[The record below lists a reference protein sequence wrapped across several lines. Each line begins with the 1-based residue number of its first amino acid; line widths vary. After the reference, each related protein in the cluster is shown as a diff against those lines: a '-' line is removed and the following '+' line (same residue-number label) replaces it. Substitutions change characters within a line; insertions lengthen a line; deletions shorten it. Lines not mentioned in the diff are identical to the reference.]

1 MFEMSFTN
9 IKNRFSTLDKR
20 TAIVIKNSMATAL
33 MKAAVLLCSLIMV
46 PITLNYLNAENYG
59 IWMAMT
65 SILYWFAFFDVG
77 LGNGMRNYL
86 SEAISR
92 QDYTKAR
99 SYFSSAIFLL
109 TLIAIIIGIVSI
121 FSVFQL
127 NLNHIFNTHVMSN
140 QSLACILVVAIVFS
154 LIQFVAKNI
163 GMVYIAMQKYAIN
176 DFIIFIGQLIS
187 TIIVYIITKTTESHL
202 IYIVIAITSIPALIF
217 ILAAIPLLKQY
228 PQLKPSIRS
237 IDWTSAKKIISKG
250 LGFFIIQITS
260 CLVIFGSANILISHY
275 CGPEQVTVYNISYK
289 LFNILIIVYTIIIS
303 PLWNAYTDAAV
314 KNDYDWIRKIFKKSV
329 YLWLASVLLGILM
342 LAISSWFFKK
352 WIGNSVDIPLG
363 ISISILI
370 YVCMFNFNNCV
381 TYLINGLNKIKIQI
395 ITSIIG
401 TIVYLIAVC
410 FFIKDSYGIYG
421 ISISM
426 CVIYTFMS
434 LIHLYQCSLLIKNKA
449 RGIWNE

>member
-1 MFEMSFTN
+1 MLFTN

-20 TAIVIKNSMATAL
+20 SAIVIKNSMATAL
-33 MKAAVLLCSLIMV
+33 MKVAVLLCSLVMV

-92 QDYTKAR
+92 QDYIKAR
-99 SYFSSAIFLL
+99 SYFSTAIFLL
-109 TLIAIIIGIVSI
+109 AIIAVLIGILSI
-121 FSVFQL
+121 IIIFQL
-127 NLNHIFNTHVMSN
+127 DLNHIFNTHIMSN
-140 QSLACILVVAIVFS
+140 KSLAYIMVVAISFS
-154 LIQFVAKNI
+154 LIQFVAKNV
-163 GMVYIAMQKYAIN
+163 GMVYIAMQRYAIN
-176 DFIIFIGQLIS
+176 DFIVFIGQLIS

-202 IYIVIAITSIPALIF
+202 IYIVIAITSIPALVF
-217 ILAAIPLLKQY
+217 ILASIPLLKQH
-228 PQLKPSIRS
+228 PQLKPSIKS
-237 IDWTSAKKIISKG
+237 IDFASAKKIIGKG

-289 LFNILIIVYTIIIS
+289 LFNILIIIYTIIIS
-303 PLWNAYTDAAV
+303 PLWNAYTDASV
-314 KNDYDWIRKIFKKSV
+314 KNDYAWIRKIFKKSI
-329 YLWLASVLLGILM
+329 YLWAVSLLLGLLM
-342 LAISSWFFKK
+342 LLISGWFFKK
-352 WIGNSVDIPLG
+352 WVGNSIDIPLG
-363 ISISILI
+363 VSISILI

-395 ITSIIG
+395 ITSILG
-401 TIVYLIAVC
+401 TIIYLIAVC
-410 FFIKDSYGIYG
+410 FFIKGTYGIYG

-426 CVIYTFMS
+426 CVIYTLMS
-434 LIHLYQCSLLIKNKA
+434 LVHLYQCNLLAKNKA
-449 RGIWNE
+449 HGIWNE

>member
-1 MFEMSFTN
+1 MLFTN

-20 TAIVIKNSMATAL
+20 SAIVIKNSMATAL
-33 MKAAVLLCSLIMV
+33 MKVAVLLCSLIMV

-92 QDYTKAR
+92 QDYIKAR
-99 SYFSSAIFLL
+99 SYFSTAIFLL
-109 TLIAIIIGIVSI
+109 AIIAVLIGILSI
-121 FSVFQL
+121 IIIFQL
-127 NLNHIFNTHVMSN
+127 DLNHIFNTHIMSN
-140 QSLACILVVAIVFS
+140 KSLAYIMVVAISFS
-154 LIQFVAKNI
+154 LIQFVAKNV
-163 GMVYIAMQKYAIN
+163 GMVYIAMQRYAIN
-176 DFIIFIGQLIS
+176 DFIVFIGQLIS

-202 IYIVIAITSIPALIF
+202 IYIVIAITSIPALVF
-217 ILAAIPLLKQY
+217 ILASIPLLKQH
-228 PQLKPSIRS
+228 PQLKPSIKS
-237 IDWTSAKKIISKG
+237 IDFTSAKKIIGKG

-289 LFNILIIVYTIIIS
+289 LFNILIIIYTIIIS
-303 PLWNAYTDAAV
+303 PLWNAYTDASV
-314 KNDYDWIRKIFKKSV
+314 KNDYAWIRKIFKKSI
-329 YLWLASVLLGILM
+329 YLWAASLLLGLFM
-342 LAISSWFFKK
+342 LLISGWFFKK
-352 WIGNSVDIPLG
+352 WVGNSVDIPLG
-363 ISISILI
+363 VSISILI

-395 ITSIIG
+395 ITSILG
-401 TIVYLIAVC
+401 TIIYLIAVC
-410 FFIKDSYGIYG
+410 FFIKGTYGIYG

-426 CVIYTFMS
+426 CVIYTLMS
-434 LIHLYQCSLLIKNKA
+434 LVHLYQCNLLAKNKA
-449 RGIWNE
+449 HGIWNE

>member
-1 MFEMSFTN
+1 MLFTN

-20 TAIVIKNSMATAL
+20 SAIVIKNSMATAL
-33 MKAAVLLCSLIMV
+33 MKVAVLLCSLVMV

-92 QDYTKAR
+92 QDYIKAR
-99 SYFSSAIFLL
+99 SYFSTAIFLL
-109 TLIAIIIGIVSI
+109 AIIAVLIGILSI
-121 FSVFQL
+121 IIIFQL
-127 NLNHIFNTHVMSN
+127 DLNHIFNTHIMSN
-140 QSLACILVVAIVFS
+140 KSLAYIMVVAISFS
-154 LIQFVAKNI
+154 LIQFVAKNV
-163 GMVYIAMQKYAIN
+163 GMVYIAMQRYAIN
-176 DFIIFIGQLIS
+176 DFIVFIGQLIS

-202 IYIVIAITSIPALIF
+202 IYIVIAITSIPALVF
-217 ILAAIPLLKQY
+217 ILASIPLLKQH
-228 PQLKPSIRS
+228 PQLKPSIKS
-237 IDWTSAKKIISKG
+237 IDFTSAKKIIGKG

-289 LFNILIIVYTIIIS
+289 LFNILIIIYTIIIS
-303 PLWNAYTDAAV
+303 PLWNAYTDASV
-314 KNDYDWIRKIFKKSV
+314 KNDYAWIRKIFKKSI
-329 YLWLASVLLGILM
+329 YLWAASLLLGLLM
-342 LAISSWFFKK
+342 LLISGRFFKK
-352 WIGNSVDIPLG
+352 WVGNSVDIPLG
-363 ISISILI
+363 VSISILI

-395 ITSIIG
+395 ITSILG
-401 TIVYLIAVC
+401 TIIYLIAVC
-410 FFIKDSYGIYG
+410 FFIKGTYGIYG

-426 CVIYTFMS
+426 CVIYTLMS
-434 LIHLYQCSLLIKNKA
+434 LVHLYQCNLLAKNKA
-449 RGIWNE
+449 HGIWNE

>member
-1 MFEMSFTN
+1 MLFTN

-20 TAIVIKNSMATAL
+20 SAIVIKNSMATAL
-33 MKAAVLLCSLIMV
+33 MKVAVLLCSLIMV

-92 QDYTKAR
+92 QDYIKAR
-99 SYFSSAIFLL
+99 SYFSTAIFLL
-109 TLIAIIIGIVSI
+109 AIIAVLIGILSI
-121 FSVFQL
+121 IIIFQL
-127 NLNHIFNTHVMSN
+127 DLNHIFNTHIMSN
-140 QSLACILVVAIVFS
+140 KSLAYIMVVAIFFS
-154 LIQFVAKNI
+154 LIQFVAKNV
-163 GMVYIAMQKYAIN
+163 GMVYIAMQRYAIN
-176 DFIIFIGQLIS
+176 DFIVFIGQLIS

-202 IYIVIAITSIPALIF
+202 IYIVIAITSIPALVF
-217 ILAAIPLLKQY
+217 ILASIPLLKQH
-228 PQLKPSIRS
+228 PQLKPSIKS
-237 IDWTSAKKIISKG
+237 IDFASAKKIIGKG

-289 LFNILIIVYTIIIS
+289 LFNILIIIYTIIIS
-303 PLWNAYTDAAV
+303 PLWNAYTDASV
-314 KNDYDWIRKIFKKSV
+314 KNDYAWIRKIFKKSI
-329 YLWLASVLLGILM
+329 YLWAASLLLGLLM
-342 LAISSWFFKK
+342 LLISGWFFKK
-352 WIGNSVDIPLG
+352 WVGNSVDIPLG
-363 ISISILI
+363 VSISILI

-395 ITSIIG
+395 ITSILG
-401 TIVYLIAVC
+401 TIIYLIAVC
-410 FFIKDSYGIYG
+410 FFIKGTYGIYG

-426 CVIYTFMS
+426 CVIYTLMS
-434 LIHLYQCSLLIKNKA
+434 LVHLYQCNLLAKNKA
-449 RGIWNE
+449 HGIWNE

>member
-1 MFEMSFTN
+1 MLFTN

-20 TAIVIKNSMATAL
+20 SAIVIKNSMATAL
-33 MKAAVLLCSLIMV
+33 MKVAVLLCSLVMV

-92 QDYTKAR
+92 QDYIKAR
-99 SYFSSAIFLL
+99 SYFSTAIFLL
-109 TLIAIIIGIVSI
+109 AIIAVLIGILSI
-121 FSVFQL
+121 IIIFQL
-127 NLNHIFNTHVMSN
+127 DLNHIFNTHIMSN
-140 QSLACILVVAIVFS
+140 KSLAYIMVVAISFS
-154 LIQFVAKNI
+154 LIQFVAKNV
-163 GMVYIAMQKYAIN
+163 GMVYIAMQRYAIN
-176 DFIIFIGQLIS
+176 DFIVFIGQLIS

-202 IYIVIAITSIPALIF
+202 IYIVIAITSIPALVF
-217 ILAAIPLLKQY
+217 ILASIPLLKQH
-228 PQLKPSIRS
+228 PQLKPSIKS
-237 IDWTSAKKIISKG
+237 IDFASAKKIIGKG

-289 LFNILIIVYTIIIS
+289 LFNILIIIYTIIIS
-303 PLWNAYTDAAV
+303 PLWNAYTDASV
-314 KNDYDWIRKIFKKSV
+314 KNDYAWIRKIFKKSI
-329 YLWLASVLLGILM
+329 YLWAASLLLGLLM
-342 LAISSWFFKK
+342 LLISGWFFKK
-352 WIGNSVDIPLG
+352 WVGNSVDIPLG
-363 ISISILI
+363 VSISILI

-395 ITSIIG
+395 ITSILG
-401 TIVYLIAVC
+401 TIIYLIAVC
-410 FFIKDSYGIYG
+410 FFIKGTYGIYG

-426 CVIYTFMS
+426 CVVYTLMS
-434 LIHLYQCSLLIKNKA
+434 LVHLYHCNLLAKNKA
-449 RGIWNE
+449 HGIWNE

>member
-1 MFEMSFTN
+1 MLFTN

-20 TAIVIKNSMATAL
+20 SAIVIKNSMATAL
-33 MKAAVLLCSLIMV
+33 MKVAVLLCSLVMV

-92 QDYTKAR
+92 QDYIKAR
-99 SYFSSAIFLL
+99 SYFSTAIFLL
-109 TLIAIIIGIVSI
+109 AIIAVLIGILSI
-121 FSVFQL
+121 IIIFQL
-127 NLNHIFNTHVMSN
+127 DLNHIFNTHIMSN
-140 QSLACILVVAIVFS
+140 KSLAYIMVVAISFS
-154 LIQFVAKNI
+154 LIQFVAKNV
-163 GMVYIAMQKYAIN
+163 GMVYIAMQRYAIN
-176 DFIIFIGQLIS
+176 DFIVFIGQLIS

-202 IYIVIAITSIPALIF
+202 IYIVIAITSIPALVF
-217 ILAAIPLLKQY
+217 ILASIPLLKQH
-228 PQLKPSIRS
+228 PQLKPSIKS
-237 IDWTSAKKIISKG
+237 IDFASAKKIIGKG

-289 LFNILIIVYTIIIS
+289 LFNILIIIYTIIIS
-303 PLWNAYTDAAV
+303 PLWNAYTDASV
-314 KNDYDWIRKIFKKSV
+314 KNDYAWIRKIFKKSI
-329 YLWLASVLLGILM
+329 YLWAASLLLGLLM
-342 LAISSWFFKK
+342 LLISGWFFKK
-352 WIGNSVDIPLG
+352 WVGNSVDIPLG
-363 ISISILI
+363 VSISILI

-395 ITSIIG
+395 ITSILG
-401 TIVYLIAVC
+401 TIIYLIAVC
-410 FFIKDSYGIYG
+410 FFIKGTYGIYG

-426 CVIYTFMS
+426 CVIYTLMS
-434 LIHLYQCSLLIKNKA
+434 LVHLYQCNLLAKNKA
-449 RGIWNE
+449 QGIWNE

>member
-1 MFEMSFTN
+1 MLFTN

-20 TAIVIKNSMATAL
+20 SAIVIKNSMATAL
-33 MKAAVLLCSLIMV
+33 MKVAVLLCSLIMV

-92 QDYTKAR
+92 QDYIKAR
-99 SYFSSAIFLL
+99 SYFSTAIFLL
-109 TLIAIIIGIVSI
+109 AIIAVLIGILSI
-121 FSVFQL
+121 IIIFQL
-127 NLNHIFNTHVMSN
+127 DLNHIFNTHIMSN
-140 QSLACILVVAIVFS
+140 KSLAYIMVVAISFS
-154 LIQFVAKNI
+154 LIQFVAKNV
-163 GMVYIAMQKYAIN
+163 GMVYIAMQRYAIN
-176 DFIIFIGQLIS
+176 DFIVFIGQLIS

-202 IYIVIAITSIPALIF
+202 IYIVIAITSIPALVF
-217 ILAAIPLLKQY
+217 ILASIPLLKQH
-228 PQLKPSIRS
+228 PQLKPSIKS
-237 IDWTSAKKIISKG
+237 IDFASAKKIIGKG

-289 LFNILIIVYTIIIS
+289 LFNILIIIYTIIIS
-303 PLWNAYTDAAV
+303 PLWNAYTDASV
-314 KNDYDWIRKIFKKSV
+314 KNDYAWIRKIFKKSI
-329 YLWLASVLLGILM
+329 YLWAASLLLGLLM
-342 LAISSWFFKK
+342 LLISGWFFKK
-352 WIGNSVDIPLG
+352 WVGNSVDIPLG
-363 ISISILI
+363 VSISILI

-395 ITSIIG
+395 ITSILG
-401 TIVYLIAVC
+401 TIIYLIAVC
-410 FFIKDSYGIYG
+410 FFIKGTYGIYG

-426 CVIYTFMS
+426 CVIYTIMS
-434 LIHLYQCSLLIKNKA
+434 LVHLYQCNLLAKNKA
-449 RGIWNE
+449 HGIWNE

>member
-1 MFEMSFTN
+1 MLFTN

-20 TAIVIKNSMATAL
+20 SAIVIKNSMATAL
-33 MKAAVLLCSLIMV
+33 MKVAVLLCSLIMV

-92 QDYTKAR
+92 QDYIKAR
-99 SYFSSAIFLL
+99 SYFSTAIFLL
-109 TLIAIIIGIVSI
+109 AIIAILIGILSI
-121 FSVFQL
+121 IIIFQL
-127 NLNHIFNTHVMSN
+127 DLNHIFNTHIMSN
-140 QSLACILVVAIVFS
+140 KSLAYIMVVAISFS
-154 LIQFVAKNI
+154 LIQFVAKNV
-163 GMVYIAMQKYAIN
+163 GMVYIAMQRYAIN
-176 DFIIFIGQLIS
+176 DFIVFIGQLIS

-202 IYIVIAITSIPALIF
+202 IYIVMAITSIPALVF
-217 ILAAIPLLKQY
+217 ILASIPLLKQH
-228 PQLKPSIRS
+228 PQLKPSIKS
-237 IDWTSAKKIISKG
+237 IDFASAKKIIGKG

-289 LFNILIIVYTIIIS
+289 LFNILIIIYTIIIS
-303 PLWNAYTDAAV
+303 PLWNAYTDASV
-314 KNDYDWIRKIFKKSV
+314 KNDYAWIRKIFKKSI
-329 YLWLASVLLGILM
+329 YLWAASLLLGLLM
-342 LAISSWFFKK
+342 LLISGWFFKK
-352 WIGNSVDIPLG
+352 WVGNSVDIPLG
-363 ISISILI
+363 VSISILI

-395 ITSIIG
+395 ITSILG
-401 TIVYLIAVC
+401 TIIYLIAVC
-410 FFIKDSYGIYG
+410 FFIKGTYGIYG

-426 CVIYTFMS
+426 CVIYTLMS
-434 LIHLYQCSLLIKNKA
+434 LVHLYQCNLLAKNKA
-449 RGIWNE
+449 HGIWNE

>member
-1 MFEMSFTN
+1 MLFTN

-20 TAIVIKNSMATAL
+20 SAIVIKNSMATAL
-33 MKAAVLLCSLIMV
+33 MKVAILLCSLIMV

-92 QDYTKAR
+92 QDYIKAR
-99 SYFSSAIFLL
+99 SYFSTAIFLL
-109 TLIAIIIGIVSI
+109 AIIAVLIGILSI
-121 FSVFQL
+121 IIIFQL
-127 NLNHIFNTHVMSN
+127 DLNHIFNTHIMSN
-140 QSLACILVVAIVFS
+140 KSLAYIMVVAISFS
-154 LIQFVAKNI
+154 LIQFVAKNV
-163 GMVYIAMQKYAIN
+163 GMVYIAMQRYAIN
-176 DFIIFIGQLIS
+176 DFIVFIGQLIS

-202 IYIVIAITSIPALIF
+202 IYIVIAITSIPALVF
-217 ILAAIPLLKQY
+217 ILASIPLLKQH
-228 PQLKPSIRS
+228 PQLKPSIKS
-237 IDWTSAKKIISKG
+237 IDFASAKKIIGKG

-289 LFNILIIVYTIIIS
+289 LFNILIIIYTIIIS
-303 PLWNAYTDAAV
+303 PLWNAYTDASV
-314 KNDYDWIRKIFKKSV
+314 KNDYAWIRKIFKKSI
-329 YLWLASVLLGILM
+329 YLWAASLLLGLLM
-342 LAISSWFFKK
+342 LLISGWFFKK
-352 WIGNSVDIPLG
+352 WVGNSIDIPLG
-363 ISISILI
+363 VSISILI

-395 ITSIIG
+395 ITSILG
-401 TIVYLIAVC
+401 TIIYLIAVC
-410 FFIKDSYGIYG
+410 FFIKGTYGIYG

-426 CVIYTFMS
+426 CVIYTLMS
-434 LIHLYQCSLLIKNKA
+434 LVHLYQCNLLAKNKA
-449 RGIWNE
+449 HGIWNE

>member
-1 MFEMSFTN
+1 MLFTN

-20 TAIVIKNSMATAL
+20 SAIVIKNSMATAL
-33 MKAAVLLCSLIMV
+33 MKVAVLLCSLVMV

-92 QDYTKAR
+92 QDYIKAR
-99 SYFSSAIFLL
+99 SYFSTAIFLL
-109 TLIAIIIGIVSI
+109 AIIAVLIGILSLI
-121 FSVFQL
+121 IIFQL
-127 NLNHIFNTHVMSN
+127 DLNHIFNTHIMSN
-140 QSLACILVVAIVFS
+140 KSLAYIMVVAISFS
-154 LIQFVAKNI
+154 LIQFVAKNV
-163 GMVYIAMQKYAIN
+163 GMVYIAMQRYAIN
-176 DFIIFIGQLIS
+176 DFIVFIGQLIS

-202 IYIVIAITSIPALIF
+202 IYIVMAITSIPALVF
-217 ILAAIPLLKQY
+217 ILASIPLLKQH
-228 PQLKPSIRS
+228 PQLKPSIKS
-237 IDWTSAKKIISKG
+237 IDFASAKKIIGKG

-289 LFNILIIVYTIIIS
+289 LFNILIIIYTIIIS
-303 PLWNAYTDAAV
+303 PLWNAYTDASV
-314 KNDYDWIRKIFKKSV
+314 KNDYAWIRKIFKKSI
-329 YLWLASVLLGILM
+329 YLWAASLLLGLLM
-342 LAISSWFFKK
+342 LLISGWFFKK
-352 WIGNSVDIPLG
+352 WVGNSVDIPLG
-363 ISISILI
+363 VSISILI

-395 ITSIIG
+395 ITSILG
-401 TIVYLIAVC
+401 TIIYLIAVC
-410 FFIKDSYGIYG
+410 FFIKGTYGIYG

-426 CVIYTFMS
+426 CVIYTLMS
-434 LIHLYQCSLLIKNKA
+434 LVHLYQCNLLAKNKA
-449 RGIWNE
+449 HGIWNE

>member
-1 MFEMSFTN
+1 MLFTN

-20 TAIVIKNSMATAL
+20 SAIVIKNSMATAL
-33 MKAAVLLCSLIMV
+33 MKVAVLLCSLIMV

-92 QDYTKAR
+92 QDYIKAR
-99 SYFSSAIFLL
+99 SYFSTAIFLL
-109 TLIAIIIGIVSI
+109 AIIAVLIGILSLI
-121 FSVFQL
+121 IIFQL
-127 NLNHIFNTHVMSN
+127 DLNHIFNTHIMSN
-140 QSLACILVVAIVFS
+140 KSLAYIMVVAISFS
-154 LIQFVAKNI
+154 LIQFVAKNV
-163 GMVYIAMQKYAIN
+163 GMVYIAMQRYAIN
-176 DFIIFIGQLIS
+176 DFIVFIGQLIS

-202 IYIVIAITSIPALIF
+202 IYIVIAITSIPALVF
-217 ILAAIPLLKQY
+217 ILASIPLLKQH
-228 PQLKPSIRS
+228 PQLKPSIKS
-237 IDWTSAKKIISKG
+237 IDFASAKKIIGKG

-289 LFNILIIVYTIIIS
+289 LFNILIIIYTIIIS
-303 PLWNAYTDAAV
+303 PLWNAYTDASV
-314 KNDYDWIRKIFKKSV
+314 KNDYAWIRKIFKKSI
-329 YLWLASVLLGILM
+329 YLWAASLLLGLLM
-342 LAISSWFFKK
+342 LLISGWFFKK
-352 WIGNSVDIPLG
+352 WVGNSVDIPLG
-363 ISISILI
+363 VSISILI

-395 ITSIIG
+395 ITSILG
-401 TIVYLIAVC
+401 TIIYLIAVC
-410 FFIKDSYGIYG
+410 FFIKGTYGIYG

-426 CVIYTFMS
+426 CVIYTLMS
-434 LIHLYQCSLLIKNKA
+434 LVHLYQCNLLAKNKA
-449 RGIWNE
+449 HGIWNE

>member
-1 MFEMSFTN
+1 MLFTN

-20 TAIVIKNSMATAL
+20 SAIVIKNSMATAL
-33 MKAAVLLCSLIMV
+33 MKVAVLLCSLIMV

-92 QDYTKAR
+92 QDYIKAR
-99 SYFSSAIFLL
+99 SYFSTAIFLL
-109 TLIAIIIGIVSI
+109 AIIAVLIGILSI
-121 FSVFQL
+121 IIIFQL
-127 NLNHIFNTHVMSN
+127 DLNHIFNTHIMSN
-140 QSLACILVVAIVFS
+140 KSLDYIMVVAISFS
-154 LIQFVAKNI
+154 LIQFVAKNV
-163 GMVYIAMQKYAIN
+163 GMVYIAMQRYAIN
-176 DFIIFIGQLIS
+176 DFIVFIGQLIS

-202 IYIVIAITSIPALIF
+202 IYIVIAITSIPALVF
-217 ILAAIPLLKQY
+217 ILASIPLLKQH
-228 PQLKPSIRS
+228 PQLKPSIKS
-237 IDWTSAKKIISKG
+237 IDFASAKKIIGKG

-289 LFNILIIVYTIIIS
+289 LFNILIIIYTIIIS
-303 PLWNAYTDAAV
+303 PLWNAYTDASV
-314 KNDYDWIRKIFKKSV
+314 KNDYAWIRKIFKKSI
-329 YLWLASVLLGILM
+329 YLWAASLLLGLLM
-342 LAISSWFFKK
+342 LLISGWFFKK
-352 WIGNSVDIPLG
+352 WVGNSVDIPLG
-363 ISISILI
+363 VSISILI

-395 ITSIIG
+395 ITSILG
-401 TIVYLIAVC
+401 TIIYLIAVC
-410 FFIKDSYGIYG
+410 FFIKGTYGIYG

-426 CVIYTFMS
+426 CVIYTLMS
-434 LIHLYQCSLLIKNKA
+434 LVHLYQCNLLAKNKA
-449 RGIWNE
+449 HGIWNE

>member
-1 MFEMSFTN
+1 MLFTN

-20 TAIVIKNSMATAL
+20 SAIVIKNSMATAL
-33 MKAAVLLCSLIMV
+33 MKVAVLLCSLIMV

-92 QDYTKAR
+92 QDYIKAR
-99 SYFSSAIFLL
+99 SYFSTAIFLL
-109 TLIAIIIGIVSI
+109 AIIAVLIGILSI
-121 FSVFQL
+121 IIIFQL
-127 NLNHIFNTHVMSN
+127 DLNHIFNTHIMSN
-140 QSLACILVVAIVFS
+140 KSLAYIMVVAISFS
-154 LIQFVAKNI
+154 LIQFVAKNV
-163 GMVYIAMQKYAIN
+163 GMVYIAMQRYAIN
-176 DFIIFIGQLIS
+176 DFIVFIGQLIS

-202 IYIVIAITSIPALIF
+202 IYIVIAITSIPALVF
-217 ILAAIPLLKQY
+217 ILASIPLLKQH
-228 PQLKPSIRS
+228 PQLKPSIKS
-237 IDWTSAKKIISKG
+237 IDFASAKKIIGKG

-289 LFNILIIVYTIIIS
+289 LFNILIIIYTIIIS
-303 PLWNAYTDAAV
+303 PLWNAYTDASV
-314 KNDYDWIRKIFKKSV
+314 KNDYAWIRKIFKKSI
-329 YLWLASVLLGILM
+329 YIWAASLLLGLLM
-342 LAISSWFFKK
+342 LLISGWFFKK
-352 WIGNSVDIPLG
+352 WVGNSVDIPLG
-363 ISISILI
+363 VSISILI

-395 ITSIIG
+395 ITSILG
-401 TIVYLIAVC
+401 TIIYLIAVC
-410 FFIKDSYGIYG
+410 FFIKGTYGIYG

-426 CVIYTFMS
+426 CVVYTLMS
-434 LIHLYQCSLLIKNKA
+434 LVHLYQCNLLAKNKA
-449 RGIWNE
+449 HGIWNE

>member
-1 MFEMSFTN
+1 MLFTN

-20 TAIVIKNSMATAL
+20 SAIVIKNSMATAL
-33 MKAAVLLCSLIMV
+33 MKVAVLLCSLVMV

-92 QDYTKAR
+92 QDYIKAR
-99 SYFSSAIFLL
+99 SYFSTAIFLL
-109 TLIAIIIGIVSI
+109 AIIAVLIGILSI
-121 FSVFQL
+121 IIIFQL
-127 NLNHIFNTHVMSN
+127 DLNHIFNTHIMSN
-140 QSLACILVVAIVFS
+140 KSLAYIMVVAISFS
-154 LIQFVAKNI
+154 LIQFVAKNV
-163 GMVYIAMQKYAIN
+163 GMVYIAMQRYAIN
-176 DFIIFIGQLIS
+176 DLIVFIGQLIS

-202 IYIVIAITSIPALIF
+202 IYIVIAITSIPALVF
-217 ILAAIPLLKQY
+217 ILASIPLLKQH
-228 PQLKPSIRS
+228 PQLKPSIKS
-237 IDWTSAKKIISKG
+237 IDFASAKKIIGKG

-289 LFNILIIVYTIIIS
+289 LFNILIIIYTIIIS
-303 PLWNAYTDAAV
+303 PLWNAYTDASV
-314 KNDYDWIRKIFKKSV
+314 KNDYAWIRKIFKKSI
-329 YLWLASVLLGILM
+329 YLWAASLLLGLLM
-342 LAISSWFFKK
+342 LLISGWFFKK
-352 WIGNSVDIPLG
+352 WVGNSVDIPLG
-363 ISISILI
+363 VSISILI

-395 ITSIIG
+395 ITSILG
-401 TIVYLIAVC
+401 TIIYLIAVC
-410 FFIKDSYGIYG
+410 FFIKGTYGIYG

-426 CVIYTFMS
+426 CVIYTLMS
-434 LIHLYQCSLLIKNKA
+434 LVHLYQCNLLAKNKA
-449 RGIWNE
+449 HGIWNE

>member
-1 MFEMSFTN
+1 MLFTN

-20 TAIVIKNSMATAL
+20 SAIVIKNSMATAL
-33 MKAAVLLCSLIMV
+33 MKVAVLLCSLVMV

-92 QDYTKAR
+92 QDYIKAR
-99 SYFSSAIFLL
+99 SYFSTAIFLL
-109 TLIAIIIGIVSI
+109 AIIAVLIGILSI
-121 FSVFQL
+121 IIIFQL
-127 NLNHIFNTHVMSN
+127 DLNHIFNTHIMSN
-140 QSLACILVVAIVFS
+140 KSLAYIMVVAISFS
-154 LIQFVAKNI
+154 LIQFVAKNV
-163 GMVYIAMQKYAIN
+163 GMVYIAMQRYAIN
-176 DFIIFIGQLIS
+176 DFIVFIGQLIS

-202 IYIVIAITSIPALIF
+202 IYIVMAITSIPALVF
-217 ILAAIPLLKQY
+217 ILASIPLLKQH
-228 PQLKPSIRS
+228 PQLKPSIKS
-237 IDWTSAKKIISKG
+237 IDFASAKKIIGKG

-289 LFNILIIVYTIIIS
+289 LFNILIIIYTIIIS
-303 PLWNAYTDAAV
+303 PLWNAYTDASV
-314 KNDYDWIRKIFKKSV
+314 KNDYAWIRKIFKKSI
-329 YLWLASVLLGILM
+329 YLWAASLLLGLLM
-342 LAISSWFFKK
+342 LLISGWFFKK
-352 WIGNSVDIPLG
+352 WVGNSVDIPLG
-363 ISISILI
+363 VSISILI

-395 ITSIIG
+395 ITSILG
-401 TIVYLIAVC
+401 TIIYLIAVC
-410 FFIKDSYGIYG
+410 FFIKGTYGIYG

-426 CVIYTFMS
+426 CVIYTLMS
-434 LIHLYQCSLLIKNKA
+434 LVHLYQCNLLAKNKA
-449 RGIWNE
+449 HGIWNE

>member
-1 MFEMSFTN
+1 MLFTN

-20 TAIVIKNSMATAL
+20 SAIVIKNSMATAL
-33 MKAAVLLCSLIMV
+33 MKVAVLLCSLVIV

-92 QDYTKAR
+92 QDYIKAR
-99 SYFSSAIFLL
+99 SYFSTAIFLL
-109 TLIAIIIGIVSI
+109 AIIAVLIGILSI
-121 FSVFQL
+121 IIIFQL
-127 NLNHIFNTHVMSN
+127 DLNHIFNTHIMSN
-140 QSLACILVVAIVFS
+140 KSLAYIMVVAISFS
-154 LIQFVAKNI
+154 LIQFVAKNV
-163 GMVYIAMQKYAIN
+163 GMVYIAMQRYAIN
-176 DFIIFIGQLIS
+176 DFIVFIGQLIS

-202 IYIVIAITSIPALIF
+202 IYIVIAITSIPALVF
-217 ILAAIPLLKQY
+217 ILASIPLLKQH
-228 PQLKPSIRS
+228 PQLKPSIKS
-237 IDWTSAKKIISKG
+237 IDFASAKKIIGKG

-289 LFNILIIVYTIIIS
+289 LFNILIIIYTIIIS
-303 PLWNAYTDAAV
+303 PLWNAYTDASV
-314 KNDYDWIRKIFKKSV
+314 KNDYAWIRKIFKKSI
-329 YLWLASVLLGILM
+329 YLWAASLLLGLLM
-342 LAISSWFFKK
+342 LLISGWFFKK
-352 WIGNSVDIPLG
+352 WVGNSVDIPLG
-363 ISISILI
+363 VSISILI

-395 ITSIIG
+395 ITSILG
-401 TIVYLIAVC
+401 TIIYLIAVC
-410 FFIKDSYGIYG
+410 FFIKGTYGIYG

-426 CVIYTFMS
+426 CVIYTIMS
-434 LIHLYQCSLLIKNKA
+434 LVHLYQCNLLAKNKA
-449 RGIWNE
+449 HGIWNE

>member
-1 MFEMSFTN
+1 MLFTN

-20 TAIVIKNSMATAL
+20 SAIVIKNSMATAL
-33 MKAAVLLCSLIMV
+33 MKVAVLLCSLIMV

-92 QDYTKAR
+92 QDYIKAR
-99 SYFSSAIFLL
+99 SYFSTAIFLL
-109 TLIAIIIGIVSI
+109 AIIAVLIGILSI
-121 FSVFQL
+121 IIIFQL
-127 NLNHIFNTHVMSN
+127 DLNHIFNTHIMSN
-140 QSLACILVVAIVFS
+140 KSLAYIMVVAISFS
-154 LIQFVAKNI
+154 LIQFVAKNV
-163 GMVYIAMQKYAIN
+163 GMVYIAMQRYAIN
-176 DFIIFIGQLIS
+176 DFIVFIGQLIS

-202 IYIVIAITSIPALIF
+202 IYIVIAITSIPALVF
-217 ILAAIPLLKQY
+217 ILASIPLLKQH
-228 PQLKPSIRS
+228 PQLKPSIKS
-237 IDWTSAKKIISKG
+237 IDFTSAKKIIGKG

-289 LFNILIIVYTIIIS
+289 LFNILIIIYTIIIS
-303 PLWNAYTDAAV
+303 PLWNAYTDASV
-314 KNDYDWIRKIFKKSV
+314 KNDYAWIRKIFKKSI
-329 YLWLASVLLGILM
+329 YLWAASLLLGLLM
-342 LAISSWFFKK
+342 LLISGWFFKK
-352 WIGNSVDIPLG
+352 WVGNSVDIPLG
-363 ISISILI
+363 VSISILI

-395 ITSIIG
+395 ITSILG
-401 TIVYLIAVC
+401 TIIYLIAVC
-410 FFIKDSYGIYG
+410 FFIKGTYGIYG

-426 CVIYTFMS
+426 CVIYTIMS
-434 LIHLYQCSLLIKNKA
+434 LVHLYQCNLLAKNKA
-449 RGIWNE
+449 HGIWNE

>member
-1 MFEMSFTN
+1 MLFTN

-20 TAIVIKNSMATAL
+20 SAIVIKNSMATAL
-33 MKAAVLLCSLIMV
+33 MKVAVLLCSLIMV

-92 QDYTKAR
+92 QDYIKAR
-99 SYFSSAIFLL
+99 SYFSTAIFLL
-109 TLIAIIIGIVSI
+109 AIIAVLIGILSI
-121 FSVFQL
+121 IIIFQL
-127 NLNHIFNTHVMSN
+127 DLNHIFNTHIMSN
-140 QSLACILVVAIVFS
+140 KSLAYIMVVAISFS
-154 LIQFVAKNI
+154 LIQFVAKNV
-163 GMVYIAMQKYAIN
+163 GMVYIAMQRYAIN
-176 DFIIFIGQLIS
+176 DLIVFIGQLIS

-202 IYIVIAITSIPALIF
+202 IYIVIAITSIPALVF
-217 ILAAIPLLKQY
+217 ILASIPLLKQH
-228 PQLKPSIRS
+228 PQLKPSIKS
-237 IDWTSAKKIISKG
+237 IDFASAKKIIGKG

-289 LFNILIIVYTIIIS
+289 LFNILIIIYTIIIS
-303 PLWNAYTDAAV
+303 PLWNAYTDASV
-314 KNDYDWIRKIFKKSV
+314 KNDYAWIRKIFKKSI
-329 YLWLASVLLGILM
+329 YLWAASLLLGLLM
-342 LAISSWFFKK
+342 LLISGWFFKK
-352 WIGNSVDIPLG
+352 WVGNSVDIPLG
-363 ISISILI
+363 VSISILI

-395 ITSIIG
+395 ITSILG
-401 TIVYLIAVC
+401 TIIYLIAVC
-410 FFIKDSYGIYG
+410 FFIKGTYGIYG

-426 CVIYTFMS
+426 CVIYTLMS
-434 LIHLYQCSLLIKNKA
+434 LVHLYQCNLLAKNKA
-449 RGIWNE
+449 HGIWNE

>member
-1 MFEMSFTN
+1 MLFTN

-20 TAIVIKNSMATAL
+20 SAIVIKNSMATAL
-33 MKAAVLLCSLIMV
+33 MKVAVLLCSLVMV

-92 QDYTKAR
+92 QDYIKAR
-99 SYFSSAIFLL
+99 SYFSTAIFLL
-109 TLIAIIIGIVSI
+109 AIIAVLIGILSI
-121 FSVFQL
+121 IIIFQL
-127 NLNHIFNTHVMSN
+127 DLNHIFNTHIMSN
-140 QSLACILVVAIVFS
+140 KSLAYIMVVAISFS
-154 LIQFVAKNI
+154 LIQFVAKNV
-163 GMVYIAMQKYAIN
+163 GMVYIAMQRYAIN
-176 DFIIFIGQLIS
+176 DFIVFIGQLIS

-202 IYIVIAITSIPALIF
+202 IYIVIAITSIPALVF
-217 ILAAIPLLKQY
+217 ILASIPLLKQH
-228 PQLKPSIRS
+228 PQLKPSIKS
-237 IDWTSAKKIISKG
+237 IDFASAKKIIGKG

-289 LFNILIIVYTIIIS
+289 LFNILIIIYTIIIS
-303 PLWNAYTDAAV
+303 PLWNAYTDASV
-314 KNDYDWIRKIFKKSV
+314 KNDYAWIRKIFKKSI
-329 YLWLASVLLGILM
+329 YLWAASLLLGLLM
-342 LAISSWFFKK
+342 LLISGWFFKK
-352 WIGNSVDIPLG
+352 WVGNSIDIPLG
-363 ISISILI
+363 VSISILI

-395 ITSIIG
+395 ITSILG
-401 TIVYLIAVC
+401 TIIYLIAVC
-410 FFIKDSYGIYG
+410 FFIKGTYGIYG

-426 CVIYTFMS
+426 CVIYTLMS
-434 LIHLYQCSLLIKNKA
+434 LVHLYQCNLLAKNKA
-449 RGIWNE
+449 HGIWNE

>member
-1 MFEMSFTN
+1 MLFTN

-20 TAIVIKNSMATAL
+20 SAIVIKNSMATAL
-33 MKAAVLLCSLIMV
+33 MKVAVLLCSLIMV

-92 QDYTKAR
+92 QDYIKAR
-99 SYFSSAIFLL
+99 SYFSTAIFLL
-109 TLIAIIIGIVSI
+109 AIIAVLIGILSI
-121 FSVFQL
+121 IIIFQL
-127 NLNHIFNTHVMSN
+127 DLNHIFNTHIMSN
-140 QSLACILVVAIVFS
+140 KSLAYIMVVAISFS
-154 LIQFVAKNI
+154 LIQFVAKNV
-163 GMVYIAMQKYAIN
+163 GMVYIAMQRYAIN
-176 DFIIFIGQLIS
+176 DFIVFIGQLIS

-202 IYIVIAITSIPALIF
+202 IYIVIAITSIPALVF
-217 ILAAIPLLKQY
+217 ILASIPLLKQH
-228 PQLKPSIRS
+228 PQLKPSIKS
-237 IDWTSAKKIISKG
+237 IDFASAKKIIGKG

-289 LFNILIIVYTIIIS
+289 LFNILIIIYTIIIS
-303 PLWNAYTDAAV
+303 PLWNAYTDASV
-314 KNDYDWIRKIFKKSV
+314 KNDYAWIRKIFKKSI
-329 YLWLASVLLGILM
+329 YLWAASLLLGLLM
-342 LAISSWFFKK
+342 LLISGWFFKK
-352 WIGNSVDIPLG
+352 WVGNSIDIPLG
-363 ISISILI
+363 VSISILI

-395 ITSIIG
+395 ITSILG
-401 TIVYLIAVC
+401 TIIYLIAVC
-410 FFIKDSYGIYG
+410 FFIKGTYGIYG

-426 CVIYTFMS
+426 CVVYTLMS
-434 LIHLYQCSLLIKNKA
+434 LVHLYQCNLLAKNKA
-449 RGIWNE
+449 HGIWNE

>member
-1 MFEMSFTN
+1 MLFTN

-20 TAIVIKNSMATAL
+20 SAIVIKNSMATAL
-33 MKAAVLLCSLIMV
+33 MKVAILLCSLIMV

-92 QDYTKAR
+92 QDYIKAR
-99 SYFSSAIFLL
+99 SYFSTAIFLL
-109 TLIAIIIGIVSI
+109 AIIAVLIGILSLI
-121 FSVFQL
+121 IIFQL
-127 NLNHIFNTHVMSN
+127 DLNHIFNTHIMSN
-140 QSLACILVVAIVFS
+140 KSLAYIMVVAISFS
-154 LIQFVAKNI
+154 LIQFVAKNV
-163 GMVYIAMQKYAIN
+163 GMVYIAMQRYAIN
-176 DFIIFIGQLIS
+176 DFIVFIGQLIS

-202 IYIVIAITSIPALIF
+202 IYIVIAITSIPALVF
-217 ILAAIPLLKQY
+217 ILASIPLLKQH
-228 PQLKPSIRS
+228 PQLKPSIKS
-237 IDWTSAKKIISKG
+237 IDFASAKKIIGKG

-289 LFNILIIVYTIIIS
+289 LFNILIIIYTIIIS
-303 PLWNAYTDAAV
+303 PLWNAYTDASV
-314 KNDYDWIRKIFKKSV
+314 KNDYAWIRKIFKKSI
-329 YLWLASVLLGILM
+329 YLWAASLLLGLLM
-342 LAISSWFFKK
+342 LLISGWFFKK
-352 WIGNSVDIPLG
+352 WVGNSVDIPLG
-363 ISISILI
+363 VSISILI

-395 ITSIIG
+395 ITSILG
-401 TIVYLIAVC
+401 TIIYLIAVC
-410 FFIKDSYGIYG
+410 FFIKGTYGIYG

-426 CVIYTFMS
+426 CVIYTLMS
-434 LIHLYQCSLLIKNKA
+434 LVHLYQCNLLAKNKA
-449 RGIWNE
+449 HGIWNE

>member
-1 MFEMSFTN
+1 MLFTN

-20 TAIVIKNSMATAL
+20 SAIVIKNSMATAL
-33 MKAAVLLCSLIMV
+33 MKVAVLLCSLIMV

-92 QDYTKAR
+92 QDYIKAR
-99 SYFSSAIFLL
+99 SYFSTAIFLL
-109 TLIAIIIGIVSI
+109 AIIAVLIGILSI
-121 FSVFQL
+121 IIIFQL
-127 NLNHIFNTHVMSN
+127 DLNHIFNTHIMSN
-140 QSLACILVVAIVFS
+140 KSLAYIMVVAISFS
-154 LIQFVAKNI
+154 LIQFVAKNV
-163 GMVYIAMQKYAIN
+163 GMVYIAMQRYAIN
-176 DFIIFIGQLIS
+176 DFIVFIGQLIS

-202 IYIVIAITSIPALIF
+202 IYIVIAITSIPALVF
-217 ILAAIPLLKQY
+217 ILASIPLLKQH
-228 PQLKPSIRS
+228 PQLKPSIKS
-237 IDWTSAKKIISKG
+237 IDFTSAKKIIGKG

-289 LFNILIIVYTIIIS
+289 LFNILIIIYTIIIS
-303 PLWNAYTDAAV
+303 PLWNAYTDASV
-314 KNDYDWIRKIFKKSV
+314 KNDYAWIRKIFKKSI
-329 YLWLASVLLGILM
+329 YLWAASLLLGLLM
-342 LAISSWFFKK
+342 LLISGWFFKK
-352 WIGNSVDIPLG
+352 WVGNSVDIPLG
-363 ISISILI
+363 VSISILI

-395 ITSIIG
+395 ITSILG
-401 TIVYLIAVC
+401 TIIYLIAVC
-410 FFIKDSYGIYG
+410 FFIKGTYGIYG

-426 CVIYTFMS
+426 CVIYTLMS
-434 LIHLYQCSLLIKNKA
+434 LVHLYQCNLLAKNKA
-449 RGIWNE
+449 HGIWNE

>member
-1 MFEMSFTN
+1 MLFTN

-20 TAIVIKNSMATAL
+20 SAIVIKNSMATAL
-33 MKAAVLLCSLIMV
+33 MKVAILLCSLIMV

-92 QDYTKAR
+92 QDYIKAR
-99 SYFSSAIFLL
+99 SYFSTAIFLL
-109 TLIAIIIGIVSI
+109 AIIAVLIGILSI
-121 FSVFQL
+121 IIIFQL
-127 NLNHIFNTHVMSN
+127 DLNHIFNTHIMSN
-140 QSLACILVVAIVFS
+140 KSLAYIMVVAISFS
-154 LIQFVAKNI
+154 LIQFVAKNV
-163 GMVYIAMQKYAIN
+163 GMVYIAMQRYAIN
-176 DFIIFIGQLIS
+176 DFIVFIGQLIS

-202 IYIVIAITSIPALIF
+202 IYIVIAITSIPALVF
-217 ILAAIPLLKQY
+217 ILASIPLLKQH
-228 PQLKPSIRS
+228 PQLKPSIKS
-237 IDWTSAKKIISKG
+237 IDFASAKKIIGKG

-289 LFNILIIVYTIIIS
+289 LFNILIIIYTIIIS
-303 PLWNAYTDAAV
+303 PLWNAYTDASV
-314 KNDYDWIRKIFKKSV
+314 KNDYAWIRKIFKKSI
-329 YLWLASVLLGILM
+329 YLWAASLLLGLLM
-342 LAISSWFFKK
+342 LLISGWFFKK
-352 WIGNSVDIPLG
+352 WVGNSVDIPLG
-363 ISISILI
+363 VSISILI

-395 ITSIIG
+395 ITSILG
-401 TIVYLIAVC
+401 TIIYLIAVC
-410 FFIKDSYGIYG
+410 FFIKGTYGIYG

-426 CVIYTFMS
+426 CVIYTLMS
-434 LIHLYQCSLLIKNKA
+434 LVHLYQCNLLAKNKA
-449 RGIWNE
+449 HGIWNE

>member
-1 MFEMSFTN
+1 MLFTN

-20 TAIVIKNSMATAL
+20 SAIVIKNSMATAL
-33 MKAAVLLCSLIMV
+33 MKVAVLLCSLIMV

-92 QDYTKAR
+92 QDYIKAR
-99 SYFSSAIFLL
+99 SYFSTAIFLL
-109 TLIAIIIGIVSI
+109 AIIAVLIGILSI
-121 FSVFQL
+121 IIIFQL
-127 NLNHIFNTHVMSN
+127 DLNHIFNTHIMSN
-140 QSLACILVVAIVFS
+140 KSLAYIMVVAISFS
-154 LIQFVAKNI
+154 LIQFVAKNV
-163 GMVYIAMQKYAIN
+163 GMVYIAMQRYAIN
-176 DFIIFIGQLIS
+176 DFIVFIGQLIS

-202 IYIVIAITSIPALIF
+202 IYIVIAITSIPALVF
-217 ILAAIPLLKQY
+217 ILASIPLLKQH
-228 PQLKPSIRS
+228 PQLKPSIKS
-237 IDWTSAKKIISKG
+237 IDFASAKKIIGKG

-289 LFNILIIVYTIIIS
+289 LFNILIIIYTIIIS
-303 PLWNAYTDAAV
+303 PLWNAYTDASV
-314 KNDYDWIRKIFKKSV
+314 KNDYAWIRKIFKKSI
-329 YLWLASVLLGILM
+329 YLWAVSLLLGLLM
-342 LAISSWFFKK
+342 LLISGWFFKK
-352 WIGNSVDIPLG
+352 WVGNSVDIPLG
-363 ISISILI
+363 VSISILI

-395 ITSIIG
+395 ITSILG
-401 TIVYLIAVC
+401 TIIYLIAVC
-410 FFIKDSYGIYG
+410 FFIKGTYGIYG

-426 CVIYTFMS
+426 CVIYTLMS
-434 LIHLYQCSLLIKNKA
+434 LVHLYQCNLLAKNKA
-449 RGIWNE
+449 HGIWNE

>member
-1 MFEMSFTN
+1 MLFTN

-20 TAIVIKNSMATAL
+20 SAIVIKNSMATAL
-33 MKAAVLLCSLIMV
+33 MKVAVLLCSLIMV

-92 QDYTKAR
+92 QDYIKAR
-99 SYFSSAIFLL
+99 SYFSTAIFLL
-109 TLIAIIIGIVSI
+109 AIIAVLIGILSI
-121 FSVFQL
+121 IIIFQL
-127 NLNHIFNTHVMSN
+127 DLNHIFNTHIMSN
-140 QSLACILVVAIVFS
+140 KSLAYIMVVAISFS
-154 LIQFVAKNI
+154 LIQFVAKNV
-163 GMVYIAMQKYAIN
+163 GMVYIAMQRYAIN
-176 DFIIFIGQLIS
+176 DFIVFIGQLIS

-202 IYIVIAITSIPALIF
+202 IYIVIAITSIPALVF
-217 ILAAIPLLKQY
+217 ILASIPLLKQH
-228 PQLKPSIRS
+228 PQLKPSIKS
-237 IDWTSAKKIISKG
+237 IDFASAKKIIGKG

-289 LFNILIIVYTIIIS
+289 LFNILIIIYTIIIS
-303 PLWNAYTDAAV
+303 LLWNAYTDASV
-314 KNDYDWIRKIFKKSV
+314 KNDYAWIRKIFKKSI
-329 YLWLASVLLGILM
+329 YLWAASLLLGLLM
-342 LAISSWFFKK
+342 LLISGWFFKK
-352 WIGNSVDIPLG
+352 WVGNSVDIPLG
-363 ISISILI
+363 VSISILI

-395 ITSIIG
+395 ITSILG
-401 TIVYLIAVC
+401 TIIYLIAVC
-410 FFIKDSYGIYG
+410 FFIKGTYGIYG

-426 CVIYTFMS
+426 CVIYTLMS
-434 LIHLYQCSLLIKNKA
+434 LVHLYQCNLLAKNKA
-449 RGIWNE
+449 HGIWNE

>member
-1 MFEMSFTN
+1 MLFTN

-20 TAIVIKNSMATAL
+20 SAIVIKNSMATAL
-33 MKAAVLLCSLIMV
+33 MKVAVLLCSLVMV

-92 QDYTKAR
+92 QDYIKAR
-99 SYFSSAIFLL
+99 SYFSTAIFLL
-109 TLIAIIIGIVSI
+109 AIIAVLIGILSI
-121 FSVFQL
+121 IIIFQL
-127 NLNHIFNTHVMSN
+127 DLNHIFNTHIMSN
-140 QSLACILVVAIVFS
+140 KSLAYIMVVAISFS
-154 LIQFVAKNI
+154 LIQFVAKNV
-163 GMVYIAMQKYAIN
+163 GMVYIAMQRYAIN
-176 DFIIFIGQLIS
+176 DFIVFIGQLIS

-202 IYIVIAITSIPALIF
+202 IYIVIAITSIPALVF
-217 ILAAIPLLKQY
+217 ILASIPLLKQH
-228 PQLKPSIRS
+228 PQLKPSIKS
-237 IDWTSAKKIISKG
+237 IDFTSAKKIIGKG

-289 LFNILIIVYTIIIS
+289 LFNILIIIYTIIIS
-303 PLWNAYTDAAV
+303 PLWNAYTDASV
-314 KNDYDWIRKIFKKSV
+314 KNDYAWIRKIFKKSI
-329 YLWLASVLLGILM
+329 YLWAASLLLGLLM
-342 LAISSWFFKK
+342 LLISGWFFKK
-352 WIGNSVDIPLG
+352 WVGNSIDIPLG
-363 ISISILI
+363 VSISILI

-395 ITSIIG
+395 ITSILG
-401 TIVYLIAVC
+401 TIIYLIAVC
-410 FFIKDSYGIYG
+410 FFIKGTYGIYG

-426 CVIYTFMS
+426 CVVYTLMS
-434 LIHLYQCSLLIKNKA
+434 LVHLYQCNLLAKNKA
-449 RGIWNE
+449 HGIWNE

>member
-1 MFEMSFTN
+1 MLFTN

-20 TAIVIKNSMATAL
+20 SAIVIKNSMATAL
-33 MKAAVLLCSLIMV
+33 MKVAILLCSLIMV

-92 QDYTKAR
+92 QDYIKAR
-99 SYFSSAIFLL
+99 SYFSTAIFLL
-109 TLIAIIIGIVSI
+109 AIIAVLIGILSI
-121 FSVFQL
+121 IIIFQL
-127 NLNHIFNTHVMSN
+127 DLNHIFNTHIMSN
-140 QSLACILVVAIVFS
+140 KSLAYIMVVAISFS
-154 LIQFVAKNI
+154 LIQFVAKNV
-163 GMVYIAMQKYAIN
+163 GMVYIAMQRYAIN
-176 DFIIFIGQLIS
+176 DLIVFIGQLIS

-202 IYIVIAITSIPALIF
+202 IYIVIAITSIPALVF
-217 ILAAIPLLKQY
+217 ILASIPLLKQH
-228 PQLKPSIRS
+228 PQLKPSIKS
-237 IDWTSAKKIISKG
+237 IDFASAKKIIGKG

-289 LFNILIIVYTIIIS
+289 LFNILIIIYTIIIS
-303 PLWNAYTDAAV
+303 PLWNAYTDASV
-314 KNDYDWIRKIFKKSV
+314 KNDYAWIRKIFKKSI
-329 YLWLASVLLGILM
+329 YLWAASLLLGLLM
-342 LAISSWFFKK
+342 LLISGWFFKK
-352 WIGNSVDIPLG
+352 WVGNSVDIPLG
-363 ISISILI
+363 VSISILI

-395 ITSIIG
+395 ITSILG
-401 TIVYLIAVC
+401 TIIYLIAVC
-410 FFIKDSYGIYG
+410 FFIKGTYGIYG

-426 CVIYTFMS
+426 CVIYTLMS
-434 LIHLYQCSLLIKNKA
+434 LVHLYQCNLLAKNKA
-449 RGIWNE
+449 HGIWNE

>member
-1 MFEMSFTN
+1 MLFTN

-20 TAIVIKNSMATAL
+20 SAIVIKNSMATAL
-33 MKAAVLLCSLIMV
+33 MKVAVLLCSLVMV

-92 QDYTKAR
+92 QDYIKAR
-99 SYFSSAIFLL
+99 SYFSTAIFLL
-109 TLIAIIIGIVSI
+109 AIIAVLIGILSI
-121 FSVFQL
+121 IIIFQL
-127 NLNHIFNTHVMSN
+127 DLNHIFNTHIMSN
-140 QSLACILVVAIVFS
+140 KSLAYIMVVAISFS
-154 LIQFVAKNI
+154 LIQFVAKNV
-163 GMVYIAMQKYAIN
+163 GMVYIAMQRYAIN
-176 DFIIFIGQLIS
+176 DFIVFIGQLIS

-202 IYIVIAITSIPALIF
+202 IYIVIAITSIPALVF
-217 ILAAIPLLKQY
+217 ILASIPLLKQH
-228 PQLKPSIRS
+228 PQLKPSIKS
-237 IDWTSAKKIISKG
+237 IDFTSAKKIIGKG

-289 LFNILIIVYTIIIS
+289 LFNILIIIYTIIIS
-303 PLWNAYTDAAV
+303 PLWNAYTDASV
-314 KNDYDWIRKIFKKSV
+314 KNDYAWIRKIFKKSI
-329 YLWLASVLLGILM
+329 YLWAASLLLGLLM
-342 LAISSWFFKK
+342 LLISGWFFKK
-352 WIGNSVDIPLG
+352 WVGNSVDIPLG
-363 ISISILI
+363 VSISILI

-395 ITSIIG
+395 ITSILG
-401 TIVYLIAVC
+401 TIIYLIAVC
-410 FFIKDSYGIYG
+410 FFIKGTYGIYG

-426 CVIYTFMS
+426 CVIYTLMS
-434 LIHLYQCSLLIKNKA
+434 LVHLYQCNLLAKNKA
-449 RGIWNE
+449 HGIWNE

>member
-1 MFEMSFTN
+1 MLFTN

-20 TAIVIKNSMATAL
+20 SAIVIKNSMATAL
-33 MKAAVLLCSLIMV
+33 MKVAVLLCSLIMV

-92 QDYTKAR
+92 QDYIKAR
-99 SYFSSAIFLL
+99 SYFSTAIFLL
-109 TLIAIIIGIVSI
+109 AIIAVLIGILSI
-121 FSVFQL
+121 IIIFQL
-127 NLNHIFNTHVMSN
+127 DLNHIFNTHIMSN
-140 QSLACILVVAIVFS
+140 KSLAYIMVVAISFS
-154 LIQFVAKNI
+154 LIQFVAKNV
-163 GMVYIAMQKYAIN
+163 GMVYIAMQRYAIN
-176 DFIIFIGQLIS
+176 DFIVFIGQLIS

-202 IYIVIAITSIPALIF
+202 IYIVIAITSIPALVF
-217 ILAAIPLLKQY
+217 ILASIPLLKQH
-228 PQLKPSIRS
+228 PQLKPSIKS
-237 IDWTSAKKIISKG
+237 IDFASAKKIIGKG

-289 LFNILIIVYTIIIS
+289 LFNILIIIYTIIIS
-303 PLWNAYTDAAV
+303 PLWNAYTDASV
-314 KNDYDWIRKIFKKSV
+314 KNDYAWIRKIFKKSI
-329 YLWLASVLLGILM
+329 YLWAASLLLGLLM
-342 LAISSWFFKK
+342 LLISGWFFKK
-352 WIGNSVDIPLG
+352 WVGNSVDIPLG
-363 ISISILI
+363 VSISILI

-395 ITSIIG
+395 ITSILG
-401 TIVYLIAVC
+401 TIIYLIAVC
-410 FFIKDSYGIYG
+410 FFIKGTYGIYG

-426 CVIYTFMS
+426 CVIYTLMS
-434 LIHLYQCSLLIKNKA
+434 LVHLYQCNLLVKNKA
-449 RGIWNE
+449 HGIWNE

>member
-1 MFEMSFTN
+1 MLFTN

-20 TAIVIKNSMATAL
+20 SAIVIKNSMATAL
-33 MKAAVLLCSLIMV
+33 MKVAVLLCSLVMV

-92 QDYTKAR
+92 QDYIKAR
-99 SYFSSAIFLL
+99 SYFSTAIFLL
-109 TLIAIIIGIVSI
+109 AIIAVLIGILSI
-121 FSVFQL
+121 IIIFQL
-127 NLNHIFNTHVMSN
+127 DLNHIFNTHIMSN
-140 QSLACILVVAIVFS
+140 KSLAYIMVVAISFS
-154 LIQFVAKNI
+154 LIQFVAKNV
-163 GMVYIAMQKYAIN
+163 GMVYIAMQRYAIN
-176 DFIIFIGQLIS
+176 DFIVFIGQLIS

-202 IYIVIAITSIPALIF
+202 IYIVIAITSIPALVF
-217 ILAAIPLLKQY
+217 ILASIPLLKQH
-228 PQLKPSIRS
+228 PQLKPSIKS
-237 IDWTSAKKIISKG
+237 IDFASAKKIIGKG

-289 LFNILIIVYTIIIS
+289 LFNILIIIYTIIIS
-303 PLWNAYTDAAV
+303 PLWNAYTDASV
-314 KNDYDWIRKIFKKSV
+314 KNDYAWIRKIFKKSI
-329 YLWLASVLLGILM
+329 YLWAASLLLGLLM
-342 LAISSWFFKK
+342 LLISGWFFKK
-352 WIGNSVDIPLG
+352 WVGNSVDIPLG
-363 ISISILI
+363 VSISILI

-395 ITSIIG
+395 ITSILG
-401 TIVYLIAVC
+401 TIIYLIAVC
-410 FFIKDSYGIYG
+410 FFIKGAYGIYG

-426 CVIYTFMS
+426 CVIYTLMS
-434 LIHLYQCSLLIKNKA
+434 LVHLYQCNLLAKNKA
-449 RGIWNE
+449 HGIWNE

>member
-1 MFEMSFTN
+1 MLFTN

-20 TAIVIKNSMATAL
+20 SAIVIKNSMATAL
-33 MKAAVLLCSLIMV
+33 MKVAVLLCSLIMV

-92 QDYTKAR
+92 QDYIKAR
-99 SYFSSAIFLL
+99 SYFSTAIFLL
-109 TLIAIIIGIVSI
+109 AIIAVLIGILSI
-121 FSVFQL
+121 IIIFQL
-127 NLNHIFNTHVMSN
+127 DLNHIFNTHIMSN
-140 QSLACILVVAIVFS
+140 KSLAYIMVVAISFS
-154 LIQFVAKNI
+154 LIQFVAKNV
-163 GMVYIAMQKYAIN
+163 GMVYIAMQRYAIN
-176 DFIIFIGQLIS
+176 DFIVFIGQLIS

-202 IYIVIAITSIPALIF
+202 IYIVMAITSIPALVF
-217 ILAAIPLLKQY
+217 ILASIPLLKQH
-228 PQLKPSIRS
+228 PQLKPSIKS
-237 IDWTSAKKIISKG
+237 IDFASAKKIIGKG

-289 LFNILIIVYTIIIS
+289 LFNILIIIYTIIIS
-303 PLWNAYTDAAV
+303 PLWNAYTDASV
-314 KNDYDWIRKIFKKSV
+314 KNDYAWIRKIFKKSI
-329 YLWLASVLLGILM
+329 YLWAASLLLGLLM
-342 LAISSWFFKK
+342 LLISGWFFKK
-352 WIGNSVDIPLG
+352 WVGNSVDIPLG
-363 ISISILI
+363 VSISILI

-395 ITSIIG
+395 ITSILG
-401 TIVYLIAVC
+401 TIIYLIAVC
-410 FFIKDSYGIYG
+410 FFIKGTYGIYG

-426 CVIYTFMS
+426 CVIYTLMS
-434 LIHLYQCSLLIKNKA
+434 LVHLYQCNLLAKNKA
-449 RGIWNE
+449 HGIWNE